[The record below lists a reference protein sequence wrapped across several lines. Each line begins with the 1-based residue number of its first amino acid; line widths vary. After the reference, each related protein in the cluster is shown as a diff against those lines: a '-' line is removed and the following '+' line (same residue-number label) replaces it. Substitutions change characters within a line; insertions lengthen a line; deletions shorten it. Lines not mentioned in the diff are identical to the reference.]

1 MPDNLRE
8 RVVATVRQVLG
19 PNVDIKN
26 TKLQLS
32 SLKMLE
38 LIVALETEFG
48 VQISEEG
55 LEEVD
60 RLGQNFDPDF
70 RRRIEPG
77 QFLGF
82 GHGIVQRA

>member
-48 VQISEEG
+48 VQISEDDPMAEITASVAAIVKH
-55 LEEVD
+55 LEST
-60 RLGQNFDPDF
+60 F
-70 RRRIEPG
+70 
-77 QFLGF
+77 
-82 GHGIVQRA
+82 AAT

>member
-19 PNVDIKN
+19 PNVDINN

-38 LIVALETEFG
+38 LIVALETQFG
-48 VQISEEG
+48 VQISEDEPMAEITASVDAIVKH
-55 LEEVD
+55 LEST
-60 RLGQNFDPDF
+60 F
-70 RRRIEPG
+70 
-77 QFLGF
+77 
-82 GHGIVQRA
+82 AAT